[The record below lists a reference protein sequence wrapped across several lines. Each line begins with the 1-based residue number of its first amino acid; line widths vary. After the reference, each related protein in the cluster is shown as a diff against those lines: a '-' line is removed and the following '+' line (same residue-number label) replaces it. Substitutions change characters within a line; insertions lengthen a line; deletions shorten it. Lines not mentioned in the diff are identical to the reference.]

1 MRPDPSRSEKLTAAL
16 AAHVKKKIQDST
28 MTINQVAR
36 NIGVSRQ
43 TLHTK
48 LAAHSEFTPSQLTAI
63 ARLFGLKA
71 STLLKQ
77 AERDVTATRRGED
90 TDE

>member
-1 MRPDPSRSEKLTAAL
+1 MNPDPLRSEKLTAAL

-28 MTINQVAR
+28 MSINQVAR

-48 LAAHSEFTPSQLTAI
+48 LAGHSEFTPSQLSAL
-63 ARLFGLKA
+63 AALFGLKG
-71 STLLKQ
+71 STLLRQ
-77 AERDVTATRRGED
+77 AEAEITATRQGEN
-90 TDE
+90 DE

>member
-1 MRPDPSRSEKLTAAL
+1 
-16 AAHVKKKIQDST
+16 

-48 LAAHSEFTPSQLTAI
+48 LAGHSEFTPSQLSAL
-63 ARLFGLKA
+63 AALFGLKG
-71 STLLKQ
+71 STLLRQ
-77 AERDVTATRRGED
+77 AEAEITATRRGENC
-90 TDE
+90 DE